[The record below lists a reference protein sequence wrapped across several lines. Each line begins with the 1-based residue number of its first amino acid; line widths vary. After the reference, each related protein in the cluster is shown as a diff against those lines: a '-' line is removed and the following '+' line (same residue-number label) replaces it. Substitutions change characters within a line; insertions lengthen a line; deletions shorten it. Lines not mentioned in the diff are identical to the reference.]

1 MEFFRK
7 QEKMLGIFNK
17 DLVQPPRELNSPA
30 APAPSNTSAKPKLS
44 HEILKSFVSQ
54 SSNAFSISFENAT
67 SFAYVTPEKPYS
79 IHQRYSLSLSGALM
93 KMGYA

>member
-1 MEFFRK
+1 
-7 QEKMLGIFNK
+7 MLGIFNK

-30 APAPSNTSAKPKLS
+30 APAPSNSSAKSKLS

-79 IHQRYSLSLSGALM
+79 IHQRLLCCMDDIYCISWGT
-93 KMGYA
+93 